1 MVALPNRFYRGVV
14 HSPKNPKHPNFRF
27 LIVDTVYDKQD
38 ENGEWYIDSFN
49 SYEDFLFH
57 NPDKGDSFYGVYG
70 SYWIDIPRNCLKIS
84 ETFNLQEAILIA
96 ESIMGNSIIETT
108 E

>member
-1 MVALPNRFYRGVV
+1 
-14 HSPKNPKHPNFRF
+14 
-27 LIVDTVYDKQD
+27 VDTVYEKQD
-38 ENGEWYIDSFN
+38 ENGEWYTDSFN

-70 SYWIDIPRNCLKIS
+70 SYWIDIPRNTLKIS
-84 ETFNLQEAILIA
+84 ETFNLKEAIFIA

>member
-1 MVALPNRFYRGVV
+1 MVSIPNRFYRGVV

-27 LIVDTVYDKQD
+27 LIVDSVFDTQD
-38 ENGEWYIDSFN
+38 ENGEWYTDSFN

-57 NPDKGDSFYGVYG
+57 NPDTGDAFYGVYA
-70 SYWIDIPRNCLKIS
+70 SYWIDIPKSALKIT
-84 ETFNLQEAILIA
+84 ETFSLKEAIFIA